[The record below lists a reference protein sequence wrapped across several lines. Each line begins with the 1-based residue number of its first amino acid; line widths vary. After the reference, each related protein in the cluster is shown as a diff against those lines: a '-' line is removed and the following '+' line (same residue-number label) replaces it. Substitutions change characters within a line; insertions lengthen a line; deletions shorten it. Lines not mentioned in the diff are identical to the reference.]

1 MTIDFQIRIEAM
13 YAKNDG
19 VIERVQWTIVADDG
33 KNQAVRLSDT
43 ELNPSDGDI
52 TPFEQLTEQEVKDWI
67 ITNNPDEIRA
77 IKESLAIELQNYA
90 TEAQPHRPPWVPERR
105 KPKLRLVTGKQD
117 RREKSNRQ
125 SLKRGINNNETR
137 FNHEN

>member
-1 MTIDFQIRIEAM
+1 MTIDFQIRIEAL

-33 KNQAVRLSDT
+33 KNQTVRLSDT
-43 ELNPSDGDI
+43 ELNPPDGDI

-77 IKESLAIELQNYA
+77 IKESLAIELQNHV
-90 TEAQPHRPPWVPERR
+90 TEAQPRRPPWVPERR

-117 RREKSNRQ
+117 RREKIKPAKPQ
-125 SLKRGINNNETR
+125 KG
-137 FNHEN
+137 HK